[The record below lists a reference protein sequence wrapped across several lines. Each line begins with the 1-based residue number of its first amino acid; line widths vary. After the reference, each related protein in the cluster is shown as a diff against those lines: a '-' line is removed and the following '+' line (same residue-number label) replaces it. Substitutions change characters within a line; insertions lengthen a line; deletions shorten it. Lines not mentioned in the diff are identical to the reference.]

1 MSERSQNDMSM
12 ARNEAISAIP
22 ACPSCGA
29 SARVPIFRFC
39 SQCGAQLTTE
49 ESSLPS
55 LRPPAPAKYQHVSM
69 RRIALSCPECGDAM
83 SFSFRTVCRR
93 CGAELVMIP
102 RLLDWNH
109 VRVYVKGPRAALTAL
124 VVEGIHLAILF
135 AVLAL
140 IVKACVPTK

>member
-1 MSERSQNDMSM
+1 MAHNNTIATFRS
-12 ARNEAISAIP
+12 
-22 ACPSCGA
+22 CPQCGA
-29 SARVPIFRFC
+29 RADLRRARFC
-39 SQCGAQLTTE
+39 SECGAQLTSG

-55 LRPPAPAKYQHVSM
+55 GQRPEAAKYQHVSM
-69 RRIALSCPECGDAM
+69 RRVALSCPECGYAM
-83 SFSFRTVCRR
+83 SFGFRTVCQH

-109 VRVYVKGPRAALTAL
+109 VRVYVTGPRAALTAL

-135 AVLAL
+135 AMLAL